1 MTSQTYSFKK
11 NIGIDEFE
19 QSRPLMYPDLSVIAN
34 FPNPILIN
42 GLFYYKSQDEGFVY
56 YTKDKT
62 KTYMITDIELC
73 VDYTEANIPE
83 KYRRKYLKLC
93 EKQKAL
99 PKRITKLNGEIQ
111 RIIQIK
117 KMILTDVI
125 NNLNFKKSPNKSHN
139 CDVNRK
145 LIDIKSKSTL
155 FLYDVHNI
163 SPDYKI
169 QLQQQMEGILN
180 IKIVDKTDKE
190 KFYVLFSICRILMK
204 IDEYICYLNSCIK
217 NVNEDN
223 FRLNKKYWAF
233 NDISKDK
240 IEESSSDIYSTIL
253 DFHDRNIY
261 AIDNLTKCKSNGYV
275 LSKDRRD
282 DGKSKWHLYPRH
294 ENDKRYKLSE
304 EDINNFIEIIRRHE
318 EEGIE
323 VLKLF

>member
-1 MTSQTYSFKK
+1 MTSQTYAFKTVIDI
-11 NIGIDEFE
+11 NEIGK
-19 QSRPLMYPDLSVIAN
+19 SRPLMYPDLSVIAH
-34 FPNPILIN
+34 FPNPVLIN
-42 GLFYYKSQDEGFVY
+42 GLFYYKSQDDDFVY

-62 KTYMITDIELC
+62 KTYTITDIELC
-73 VDYTEANIPE
+73 VDYTEANITK
-83 KYRRKYLKLC
+83 KYRKKYLRLC
-93 EKQKAL
+93 KKQKAL
-99 PKRITKLNGEIQ
+99 SKRVAKLNSEIE
-111 RIIQIK
+111 RIVQIK
-117 KMILTDVI
+117 ELILTEVI

-139 CDVNRK
+139 CNVEK
-145 LIDIKSKSTL
+145 KITDIKSKSTL
-155 FLYDVHNI
+155 FLYDVHNL

-217 NVNEDN
+217 NINDDN

-240 IEESSSDIYSTIL
+240 IEQSTSDIYSIIL
-253 DFHDRNIY
+253 HFHDRNIY

-275 LSKDRRD
+275 LSKDKRD
-282 DGKSKWHLYPRH
+282 DGKCKWHLYPRH
-294 ENDKRYKLSE
+294 ENDKRYKMSE
-304 EDINNFIEIIRRHE
+304 EDINKFIEIIRRHE